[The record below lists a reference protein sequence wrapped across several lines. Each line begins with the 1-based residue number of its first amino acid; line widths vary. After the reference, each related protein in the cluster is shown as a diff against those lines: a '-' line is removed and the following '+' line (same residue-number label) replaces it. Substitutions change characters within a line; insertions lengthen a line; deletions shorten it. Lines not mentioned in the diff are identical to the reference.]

1 MRGGQTDRHTGGQ
14 TEQIVGRVEGISVD
28 RDSTIV
34 HGPAVRAVATS
45 DRLDQKLRLNA
56 RAPCDPRGFHESK
69 SSTEESLLRLFGV
82 SVYLSV
88 SLSLFLPFGV

>member
-1 MRGGQTDRHTGGQ
+1 VRGGQTDRQTGGQ

-56 RAPCDPRGFHESK
+56 HHAVRVDFTNQKIRPKRVCCDCSVCL
-69 SSTEESLLRLFGV
+69 SICLSL
-82 SVYLSV
+82 